1 MEVECEELL
10 LPLNVSAPCSTAA
23 QYSSLLRA
31 LRFRS
36 ELCPSAAEEEEVE
49 EVEEEEEV
57 EEDEERPRFA
67 DDISDVVLLLFM
79 CCGV

>member
-49 EVEEEEEV
+49 EVEEEV
-57 EEDEERPRFA
+57 EENEERPRFA